1 MRLTSCALLA
11 GGLFL
16 IGAPAFAQGCA
27 GLPQAEHLQTALQKS
42 VKASGGPSNGGL
54 DNNMWAAVVDRDGF
68 VCAVVFSGE
77 SHGDQWPGSRVIAA
91 QKANTGNA
99 FSLDGFALSSANL
112 YAATQPG
119 GSLFGLQLSN
129 PIDTAV
135 AYGGNPNDYGTKQD
149 PMVGKRVG
157 GINVFGGGLGLYRG
171 GTIIGGL
178 GVSGDTSCADH
189 NVAWRVRQ
197 ALGFTTPTGVSP
209 RHNDGIIYDAVQTGD
224 DFKSKSGFGHPACGN
239 EEVDIAVSIGAGST
253 D

>member
-99 FSLDGFALSSANL
+99 FSLDGLVLGQSLCGDPAGRKPFR
-112 YAATQPG
+112 AAAEQPDRYG
-119 GSLFGLQLSN
+119 RRLRRQSQRLWHETGS
-129 PIDTAV
+129 
-135 AYGGNPNDYGTKQD
+135 
-149 PMVGKRVG
+149 
-157 GINVFGGGLGLYRG
+157 
-171 GTIIGGL
+171 
-178 GVSGDTSCADH
+178 
-189 NVAWRVRQ
+189 
-197 ALGFTTPTGVSP
+197 
-209 RHNDGIIYDAVQTGD
+209 DGR
-224 DFKSKSGFGHPACGN
+224 
-239 EEVDIAVSIGAGST
+239 
-253 D
+253 